1 MKKNLFTLFF
11 VLGLALLFTGCQG
24 KKSAESSANASTSGA
39 RAGYKVGFSNGYYGN
54 TWRDQFISDFE
65 QIAEEY
71 KTAGKI
77 SSYTVSNAD
86 TDADQI
92 TAINSFIAQGM
103 DAILIVP
110 RVESALAP
118 VVQRAIAQGIRVICL
133 DDSSWEGAY
142 NVVLDNYNTMAVLA
156 EWMVDQIGGKG
167 NLVYITGVPGEN
179 WDTVRN
185 VAVGEVL
192 KKYPDV
198 HILATAPG
206 NWSDVDANRAMT
218 TFLNTY
224 RNIDGVLAHDV
235 MGRGI
240 VQAFQTAQRPFVP
253 LNGDSVNG
261 FLNMWKGLPN
271 LNTFTYTFPPGIGAT
286 GLRIAISLLDG
297 KTFKPDSLS
306 QNVTNPAL
314 KNSVVIPIP
323 YYLIRELPKDNPR
336 WLQTMN
342 PRSRLI
348 DLEGAMK
355 VNAGQSDNV
364 TMDYI
369 MTQTEVDS
377 LFQ

>member
-1 MKKNLFTLFF
+1 MKKGLLVT
-11 VLGLALLFTGCQG
+11 VISVLALSVLFTGCQRKG
-24 KKSAESSANASTSGA
+24 ESASKAG
-39 RAGYKVGFSNGYYGN
+39 GYKIGFSNGYYGN

-65 QIAEEY
+65 KVAEEY
-71 KTAGKI
+71 KAAGKI
-77 SSYTVSNAD
+77 SQYTVSNAD

-92 TAINSFIAQGM
+92 TAINSFIAQGV
-103 DAILIVP
+103 DAILVVP

-118 VVQRAIAQGIRVICL
+118 VVQRALAQKIKVICL

-142 NVVLDNYNTMAVLA
+142 NVVLDNYNTMEVLT
-156 EWMVDQIGGKG
+156 EWMVDEIGGKG
-167 NLVYITGVPGEN
+167 NLVYITGLPGEN

-185 VAVGEVL
+185 VAVKDVL
-192 KKYPDV
+192 SKYPDV
-198 HILATAPG
+198 HILAEAPG
-206 NWSDVDANRAMT
+206 SWSDVDANRAVT

-224 RNIDGVLAHDV
+224 KNIDGVLAQDV

-261 FLNMWKGLPN
+261 FLKIWKELPG

-286 GLRIAISLLDG
+286 GLRIAVGLLDG

-314 KNSVVIPIP
+314 KNSVVVPIP
-323 YYLIRELPKDNPR
+323 YYLVRNLPQGKPR
-336 WLQTMN
+336 WMNAVN
-342 PRSRLI
+342 PRSRVI
-348 DLEGAMK
+348 DLEEALK
-355 VNAGQSDNV
+355 VNAGQPDNV

-369 MTQTEVDS
+369 MTQAEVDS

>member
-1 MKKNLFTLFF
+1 MKKRFLVTAISIL
-11 VLGLALLFTGCQG
+11 VLSVIIPGCQG
-24 KKSAESSANASTSGA
+24 RSGSSGSSTTAAAKTS
-39 RAGYKVGFSNGYYGN
+39 YKIGFSNGYYGN

-65 QIAEEY
+65 KIAEEY
-71 KTAGKI
+71 KAAGKI
-77 SSYTVSNAD
+77 AEYTVSNAD

-103 DAILIVP
+103 DAILVVP

-118 VVQRAIAQGIRVICL
+118 VVQRAIAQNIKVICL

-142 NVVLDNYNTMAVLA
+142 NVVLDNYNTMAVLT
-156 EWMVDQIGGKG
+156 EWMVEEIGGKG
-167 NLVYITGVPGEN
+167 NLVYITGLPGEN

-185 VAVGEVL
+185 VAVKEVL
-192 KKYPDV
+192 SKYPDV
-198 HILATAPG
+198 HILAEAPG
-206 NWSDVDANRAMT
+206 SWSDVDANRAMM

-224 RNIDGVLAHDV
+224 RNIDGVLAQDV

-261 FLNMWKGLPN
+261 FLKIWKELSD

-297 KTFKPDSLS
+297 KNFKPDSLS

-323 YYLIRELPKDNPR
+323 YYLVRNIPQNRPR
-336 WLQTMN
+336 WMDTMN
-342 PRSRLI
+342 PRSKVI
-348 DLEGAMK
+348 DLEEALK
-355 VNAGQSDNV
+355 VNAGQPDNV

-369 MTQTEVDS
+369 MTQAEVDS